1 MQVDFRKISK
11 ISNKIGIIILF
22 GYFSLIIFFLS
33 FYAHEA
39 GHVIFGIINNL
50 LIGRGFPKIII
61 SNWIN
66 FPLIPFFKLP
76 QQTMIA
82 SGAGSLNFIFGG
94 ILFSILFW
102 SIFSLTL
109 YKYSK
114 QKLCFLI
121 PLIISIGEI
130 TGNYFCGTDN
140 IIHNPLP
147 LCEIL
152 KLNIFVNFEAYLF
165 MFVFTIIFIRSNLFK
180 KVYSWLDNL
189 PIKINKKSPDK
200 KAITKLQKINLND
213 PFREKKMIY
222 ISGVNRIGDLINEIS
237 RDIENKIT
245 VFISIF
251 FSALLGAFL
260 TAQMYVPSLLTFGIL
275 ILILL
280 IALIKEFKDKTK
292 LQKEMSILV
301 KDAKE
306 KTGLDLK
313 Q

>member
-1 MQVDFRKISK
+1 MQVNIKKTSEIL
-11 ISNKIGIIILF
+11 NKIGIIILL

-33 FYAHEA
+33 FYVHEA

-50 LIGRGFPKIII
+50 LLGKGCPKIII

-82 SGAGSLNFIFGG
+82 NGAGSLNFIFGG

-102 SIFSLTL
+102 FISSLVL

-121 PLIISIGEI
+121 PFIISIGEI

-140 IIHNPLP
+140 LIHNPLQ
-147 LCEIL
+147 LCETL

-165 MFVFTIIFIRSNLFK
+165 MLVVTIIFIRSNLFK
-180 KVYSWLDNL
+180 KIYSWLDNL
-189 PIKINKKSPDK
+189 PIKINKKCLNK
-200 KAITKLQKINLND
+200 KTITKIKEININD
-213 PFREKKMIY
+213 PLREKKMLY

-237 RDIENKIT
+237 RDIENKLI

-260 TAQMYVPSLLTFGIL
+260 TAQMYIPSLLTFGIL

-280 IALIKEFKDKTK
+280 IALIKEFNDKTK
-292 LQKEMSILV
+292 LQKEMILLV

-306 KTGLDLK
+306 KTCLDLK